1 VCKIEKS
8 KKIKRN
14 HDGSSSSSSSF
25 TLYPESGLPDFYW
38 YNIPKRGKCTKC
50 VQNHPMPSM

>member
-1 VCKIEKS
+1 
-8 KKIKRN
+8 
-14 HDGSSSSSSSF
+14 
-25 TLYPESGLPDFYW
+25 LYPESGLPDFYW